1 MSQYFQGT
9 TRTLVIAIYCI
20 KISRTEEIY
29 FVVSVYDV
37 EIRWYLLTVE
47 SNFLRFRW
55 ATSKKKRASVS
66 VFCTLPFGDLWLPE
80 IYTSESELAIKVRSV
95 IHDSS
100 LLLIS
105 STFPIDDVAGT
116 SIIILLYDSLSYLY
130 CILILN
136 LYQEQIQFARNT
148 NVDAVRNL
156 QITRVTMLSYLLC
169 CFSNLISWL
178 T

>member
-1 MSQYFQGT
+1 MSQYIQET
-9 TRTLVIAIYCI
+9 TRTLVIAICI

-29 FVVSVYDV
+29 FVVSAYDV
-37 EIRWYLLTVE
+37 EIRWYLLTIE

-55 ATSKKKRASVS
+55 ATSKKKRASIS
-66 VFCTLPFGDLWLPE
+66 IFCTLLFDDLWLPE

-95 IHDSS
+95 MYNSS

-105 STFPIDDVAGT
+105 STFPIDDVAHA
-116 SIIILLYDSLSYLY
+116 SIIMLLYDSLSYLY

-136 LYQEQIQFARNT
+136 LYPEQIQFACKT
-148 NVDAVRNL
+148 NVDAVWNL
-156 QITRVTMLSYLLC
+156 QITHVTMLSYPLC